1 MSHRP
6 SLASLLPL
14 VPLIALVALAADG
27 ASPAQGASFTV
38 DATHDAVDAAPGDG
52 VCADAG
58 GACTLRAAVMETNA
72 LPGADEI
79 SLPGGTYV
87 LSIPGADEDAA
98 ATGDLDI
105 VRRFD
110 DRRGGERVSGGRRGG
125 LDRVIHI
132 VGMVALDVTQA
143 TLRGG
148 DPPDDPF
155 LGGGS

>member
-105 VRRFD
+105 VD
-110 DRRGGERVSGGRRGG
+110 DLMIDGGGREYSWST
-125 LDRVIHI
+125 RV
-132 VGMVALDVTQA
+132 A
-143 TLRGG
+143 
-148 DPPDDPF
+148 
-155 LGGGS
+155 